1 MRKGVEAWEGW
12 EHMAVTCTTE
22 SGRAGLGLKLAKVQ
36 DIRKGKR
43 MVMNRV
49 CVCALVMIWQQY
61 EAKRL
66 SLII

>member
-1 MRKGVEAWEGW
+1 
-12 EHMAVTCTTE
+12 MAVTCTTE
-22 SGRAGLGLKLAKVQ
+22 SGRAGSGLKLAKVQ

-49 CVCALVMIWQQY
+49 CVCVLVMIWQQY
-61 EAKRL
+61 EAKWL